1 MLQSAKERSM
11 RIALVLLACT
21 CFTVPAAPSFASGC
35 MQVLESD
42 VKIASMRAYAGIM
55 AIAAANGWNY
65 TPESI
70 ESGSRRHFEEMSLQL
85 IAVGYEIVPVG
96 AARPQCVVARN

>member
-1 MLQSAKERSM
+1 M
-11 RIALVLLACT
+11 RIVLVMLACT
-21 CFTVPAAPSFASGC
+21 GFTLSAAPSFASGC
-35 MQVLESD
+35 RQLLESD
-42 VKIASMRAYAGIM
+42 VKIASMRAYAGIL

-70 ESGSRRHFEEMSLQL
+70 DSGSKRHFEEMSLQL

-96 AARPQCVVARN
+96 AARPHCTFAAIAQAGR